1 MKWIITENEAC
12 ECPGLTL
19 DLLPK
24 KLPANLR
31 VLFRDKTILLEAD
44 GLAGII
50 PCEQGHSIIVEPK
63 CKTLHPFV
71 MYEYVNQLLK
81 ITESS
86 IDYDPLGADIN
97 MNSLAQFYVKE
108 LSNIQRQP
116 RMIRRLP
123 RTDNRT
129 SVKGKVNWN
138 RSARNIKLQTTAP
151 IVSTVQEASFDI
163 PENQILSMAAS
174 VCLPLFEKETEEW
187 NTLCHWSRMDYSR
200 NITREKLL
208 RLRAML
214 KTSRVSGA
222 HAYYKNALALSL
234 VILGV
239 DQMGTITTEDKSILF
254 NMPGLYED
262 YVRTAFMRK
271 SILKGYSC
279 QKSFVPRSFM
289 FNDGSCELEPD
300 ITIYKGTDPIAV
312 LDVKY
317 KVPDSKDYYQIFTY
331 MKYAKLSEAFVISP
345 FVKHRSVMTAYDGS
359 KITGIN
365 ISQSINTDLETTA
378 LEIIE
383 AIS

>member
-12 ECPGLTL
+12 ECPGLAL
-19 DLLPK
+19 DMLPN

-31 VLFRDKTILLEAD
+31 VLYRNNDLLLEAD

-50 PCEQGHSIIVEPK
+50 PCKQGHSIVIEPK
-63 CKTLHPFV
+63 CRKLHPFV

-81 ITESS
+81 ITDSQET
-86 IDYDPLGADIN
+86 YDPSGTEI
-97 MNSLAQFYVKE
+97 SISTLAQFFAKE
-108 LSNIQRQP
+108 LSGIQRQP

-123 RTDNRT
+123 HTDNHV
-129 SVKGKVNWN
+129 SVRGKVDWCKSVQ
-138 RSARNIKLQTTAP
+138 RIRLQSGTP
-151 IVSTVQEASFDI
+151 IVSTVQEASLDI
-163 PENQILSMAAS
+163 PENQLLSMAAS
-174 VCLPLFEKETEEW
+174 ICLSLFDKNSEEW
-187 NTLCHWSRMDYSR
+187 KTLHHWSHMPYSK
-200 NITREKLL
+200 NLSQEKLL
-208 RLRAML
+208 RLRALL
-214 KTSRVSGA
+214 KTSRLSGA

-239 DQMGTITTEDKSILF
+239 DQMGTVSADDNAILF

-262 YVRTAFMRK
+262 YIRTAFMRK
-271 SILKGYSC
+271 STLKGYSC

-300 ITIYKGTDPIAV
+300 ITIYKGNDPIAV

-345 FVKHRSVMTAYDGS
+345 FIKHLSTLTAYDGS
-359 KITGIN
+359 KIIGIN
-365 ISQSINTDLETTA
+365 VSSSNNQELEATAFSIIDNL
-378 LEIIE
+378 
-383 AIS
+383 S

>member
-12 ECPGLTL
+12 ECRGLML

-24 KLPANLR
+24 RLPANLR
-31 VLFRDKTILLEAD
+31 VLFRDNAILLEAD

-50 PCEQGHSIIVEPK
+50 PCEQGHSIIIEPK
-63 CKTLHPFV
+63 CKTLRPFV

-86 IDYDPLGADIN
+86 IDYDPHSADIN
-97 MNSLAQFYVKE
+97 MNTLAQFYVRE

-123 RTDNRT
+123 NTDNRT
-129 SVKGKVNWN
+129 SVKGKVNWSQ
-138 RSARNIKLQTTAP
+138 SARNIKLQTVAP
-151 IVSTVQEASFDI
+151 IVSTVQEASYDI

-174 VCLPLFEKETEEW
+174 VCLPLFEKETDEW
-187 NTLCHWSRMDYSR
+187 FILWHWSRMVYSK
-200 NITREKLL
+200 NISREKLL
-208 RLRAML
+208 RLRSML
-214 KTSRVSGA
+214 KASRISGA
-222 HAYYKNALALSL
+222 HAYYRNALALSF

-239 DQMGTITTEDKSILF
+239 DQMGTISTDDKSILF

-271 SILKGYSC
+271 SSLKGYSC
-279 QKSFVPRSFM
+279 HKSFIPRSFM
-289 FNDGSCELEPD
+289 FNDGSCELVPD
-300 ITIYKGTDPIAV
+300 ITIYKGTKPIAV

-345 FVKHRSVMTAYDGS
+345 FVNHRSVLTAYDGS
-359 KITGIN
+359 KITGIK
-365 ISQSINTDLETTA
+365 ISQSNNTELETTA
-378 LEIIE
+378 SEIIE